1 MNDKLILPPK
11 DQTRPRIVIRALR
24 AWNKELEEADR
35 QTKYCKMASAPLVF
49 YRGTNHLFWADFAND
64 QRLSRFGNAQTQTW
78 LQGDLHAYNYGAYDN
93 DKGEIVYDLN
103 DFDEAIIADYQYD
116 LWRMS
121 VSIVLVARQN
131 GDLSMG
137 PLEKVIDTFSQSYLD
152 TLNAYRKKK
161 KKKVRALYFTKDNTY
176 GKLYRFLK
184 SVERAYSREGMLNRW
199 TVMIDGERRFDMTRS
214 KLEEANDDECTMIH
228 AAMASYRETLTD
240 DPAKKKAHFNVKSVA
255 RRLRAGTGSLGTR
268 RFYVLIEGGK
278 RGNPDDDRI
287 LDVKRQTRPTAYKYL
302 GKKAQSEYKKSYEND
317 AQRHAKA
324 YRVLTRHTDNHLGWM
339 HLDDGYYSVRERSG
353 FKEAFPGEA
362 LDTRTLTS
370 ELAEQWAEILATDHT
385 RANEDLPKRLRDLTK
400 GQEQAFLDLVREV
413 TFSYADIVEADWNH
427 FRAALD
433 LQEGECD
440 RLPFAPPSYRNMLPR

>member
-1 MNDKLILPPK
+1 MLTTPTGD
-11 DQTRPRIVIRALR
+11 TRTDEVLTALR
-24 AWNKELEEADR
+24 TWNKDIPDTDR

-49 YRGTNHLFWADFAND
+49 YRGTNHLFWADFAGD
-64 QRLSRFGNAQTQTW
+64 QRLTRFGDAQTRTW
-78 LQGDLHAYNYGAYDN
+78 LQGDLHVYNYGSYDN
-93 DKGEIVYDLN
+93 DKDEVVYDLN

-116 LWRMS
+116 LWRMA

-137 PLEKVIDTFSQSYLD
+137 QLEKAIDTFSQSYLD
-152 TLNAYRKKK
+152 TLNDYRKKK
-161 KKKVRALYFTKDNTY
+161 KKKVRTLYFTKDNTY
-176 GKLYRFLK
+176 GKLGRFLK

-199 TVMIDGERRFDMTRS
+199 TVMIDGERRFDLTRS
-214 KLEEANDDECTMIH
+214 KLEGAHVDERTMIH
-228 AAMASYRETLTD
+228 AAMTPYRKTLTD
-240 DPAKKKAHFNVKSVA
+240 DPAKKKAYFNVKDVA
-255 RRLRAGTGSLGTR
+255 RRLKAGIGSLGTR

-278 RGNPDDDRI
+278 RGDPDDDRI

-302 GKKAQSEYKKSYEND
+302 GKKAQREYDERYEND

-324 YRVLTRHTDNHLGWM
+324 YRMLTRHTDNHLGWM
-339 HLDDGYYSVRERSG
+339 HLDDGYYSVRERSA

-362 LDTRTLTS
+362 LDTRTLSS

-400 GQEQAFLDLVREV
+400 DQEQAFLDLVREV

-440 RLPFAPPSYRNMLPR
+440 RLPFAPPSYRNMLAR